1 MNGHSSNLTACLCLQ
16 ISVWLAVPENKAKA
30 EATWTGQEV
39 SESDFQKVGFPQLR
53 ISGQHLVET
62 DVTSK
67 RPSPSLA
74 LLGLVLF
81 LLCVAQVTVAE
92 VRVTEAEA
100 KEVFGLLDVLS
111 MGSISKEEL
120 FGALSPPEP
129 VPPAAVAASATAPA
143 SHDLAALEEK
153 AREAAEGLDKEL
165 DALSSKVEKAQK
177 DDKEEAAKTG
187 GANADAAGAGAENQA
202 MVGEGGKNESADAA
216 SSSSQQHDAFSGPSE
231 KTPEESSSVVGVG
244 IGVGSSAAGAAG
256 DLAGKNEGRS
266 GQGGAGSTIGAADG
280 ESAPVVQV
288 AKSLDAIKAALVGK
302 GEGLL
307 QALKAMDSNN
317 DGKISSREFCR
328 AVVKMPGVELMQ
340 ADAALLYAS
349 LVTAAKDGGEGTLTI
364 GEVEAVLV
372 DPDTASKLPDEIKT
386 EPVKQPPP
394 PSGGETRVGES
405 GAGSAGGVDAALS
418 FEGVSHGRSITAIR
432 SQLKHRGVAVLAK
445 LRDADSSQAG
455 DSLTLAEFRG
465 ALQQLGSE
473 VSFSGILHGQLANRS
488 RILCTEA
495 DFCGVSPVIDRLPAL
510 FLCII
515 QINPQ
520 QVEVVFKSLLAPG
533 CSTLHYRDFFASIVD
548 SSALSPRELS
558 TMLEHGSRA
567 CKVFAAQV
575 RSNSLSI

>member
-1 MNGHSSNLTACLCLQ
+1 M
-16 ISVWLAVPENKAKA
+16 
-30 EATWTGQEV
+30 
-39 SESDFQKVGFPQLR
+39 
-53 ISGQHLVET
+53 
-62 DVTSK
+62 
-67 RPSPSLA
+67 
-74 LLGLVLF
+74 
-81 LLCVAQVTVAE
+81 AE

-129 VPPAAVAASATAPA
+129 VPPAAVDASATAPA
-143 SHDLAALEEK
+143 SHDLAALEKK

-216 SSSSQQHDAFSGPSE
+216 SSSSQQHDATISGPSE
-231 KTPEESSSVVGVG
+231 RAPEESSSVVGVG

-266 GQGGAGSTIGAADG
+266 GQGGAGSTIGAAEG

-328 AVVKMPGVELMQ
+328 AIVKMPGVELMQ

-394 PSGGETRVGES
+394 PSGGETRVGEGGS
-405 GAGSAGGVDAALS
+405 GSAGGVDAALS
-418 FEGVSHGRSITAIR
+418 LEGVSHGRSITAIR
-432 SQLKHRGVAVLAK
+432 NQLKHRGVAVLAK

-473 VSFSGILHGQLANRS
+473 VSFSGIRHGQLANKS

-495 DFCGVSPVIDRLPAL
+495 GFCGVSPVIDRLLAL
-510 FLCII
+510 FFCII

-520 QVEVVFKSLLAPG
+520 QTEVVFKSLLTPG

-548 SSALSPRELS
+548 TSALSPRELS

-575 RSNSLSI
+575 RSISLSI